1 MASKLDVLTPFLD
14 RIENPQ
20 HRARTEEVLLWVT
33 DTFPNLEPRIAW
45 NQPMFTDHGTFI
57 VGFSV
62 ARHHLAVAPE
72 EKALRRFSDDIRRS
86 GYEHTKMLIRLPWEK
101 PVDYALLEKIIRFN
115 IEDKKDCTTFWRRK

>member
-1 MASKLDVLTPFLD
+1 MAAGLDVFSPFLD
-14 RIENPQ
+14 KIENPQ
-20 HRARTEEVLLWVT
+20 HRARTEEVLAWVMS
-33 DTFPNLEPRIAW
+33 TFPNLKPRIAW

-62 ARHHLAVAPE
+62 ARRHLAVAPE
-72 EKALRRFSDDIRRS
+72 EEALRRFSDDVRQA